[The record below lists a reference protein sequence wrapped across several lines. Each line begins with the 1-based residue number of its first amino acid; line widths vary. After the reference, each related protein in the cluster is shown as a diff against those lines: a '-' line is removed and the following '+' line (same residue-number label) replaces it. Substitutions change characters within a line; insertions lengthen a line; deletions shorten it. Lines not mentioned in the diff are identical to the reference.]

1 MRYSDATK
9 ENDIMADARTANLLG
24 AFLTGLHDH
33 MSNRLEQ
40 ESAISGDGPAALVA
54 IAYNEGRTVEFLR
67 KTLTLSHSWT
77 VRVVEKLEK
86 AGLVQKKTGTD
97 KRAVALFLTDQGKR
111 KVQGIV
117 RARRRCLDEVLAALP
132 VKDHKK
138 LTAMLERMLAFLT
151 GDDDS
156 AEAICKLCEVDVCP
170 QNRCPVTLAVKPGQE
185 LRRERAASV
194 RT

>member
-1 MRYSDATK
+1 
-9 ENDIMADARTANLLG
+9 MADARTANLLG

>member
-1 MRYSDATK
+1 
-9 ENDIMADARTANLLG
+9 MADARTANLLG

-33 MSNRLEQ
+33 MSSRLEQ
-40 ESAISGDGPAALVA
+40 ESLIAGDGPAALVA

-86 AGLVQKKTGTD
+86 AGLVHKKTGTD
-97 KRAVALFLTDQGKR
+97 KREVALFLTDQGKR

-117 RARRRCLDEVLAALP
+117 RARRRCLDEVLAVLP

-138 LTAMLERMLAFLT
+138 LTTMLERMLAFLT

-170 QNRCPVTLAVKPGQE
+170 QNRCPVTLAVKPTSE
-185 LRRERAASV
+185 LRRERVASV
-194 RT
+194 RS

>member
-1 MRYSDATK
+1 
-9 ENDIMADARTANLLG
+9 MADARTANLLG

-33 MSNRLEQ
+33 MSVRLEQ
-40 ESAISGDGPAALVA
+40 ESAIGGDGPAALVA

-97 KRAVALFLTDQGKR
+97 KRAVALYVTELGKR

-117 RARRRCLDEVLAALP
+117 RARRRCLDEVLAAVP
-132 VKDHKK
+132 IKDHKK
-138 LTAMLERMLAFLT
+138 LTTMLERMLACIT

-170 QNRCPVTLAVKPGQE
+170 QNRCPVTLAVKAAPDP
-185 LRRERAASV
+185 RRERGISV
-194 RT
+194 RG